1 MGLNTMAIVADSVL
15 SDEQLAELGIAP
27 AGAAMT
33 AEDAL
38 LRSQPEHVCVVRA
51 ATYTAVA
58 GYADALAAAVESD
71 RLALPGTVVAV
82 SSVSS
87 VDFVD
92 FRVFVDGGLRRHL
105 CTGDDGS
112 ANVGQPLPEESRFVF
127 EAQDEELEVE
137 VDGDI
142 LIDQVLAIAGVDS
155 ESSLLDA
162 RGDAF
167 APISAPGD
175 VGQSA
180 GSTGSAGRQK
190 SRRWFRRG

>member
-15 SDEQLAELGIAP
+15 SDEQLEELRIAP

-112 ANVGQPLPEESRFVF
+112 ANVGQPLRIR
-127 EAQDEELEVE
+127 
-137 VDGDI
+137 G
-142 LIDQVLAIAGVDS
+142 AGRG
-155 ESSLLDA
+155 A
-162 RGDAF
+162 RGRGGWRH
-167 APISAPGD
+167 SHRPGARD
-175 VGQSA
+175 R
-180 GSTGSAGRQK
+180 GRRQ
-190 SRRWFRRG
+190 